1 MLALL
6 TVAAWRSNLAAM
18 SSTLSVPSVARVLDA
33 MHSDA
38 DRVDPPLLE
47 RARGKG
53 GTERAE
59 ILADAF
65 IPVSPDAGRLLYAL
79 VCGAVPGLAI
89 EFGTSFG
96 LSTIYIAAATKDRR
110 AGTVIT
116 TEMYESKAERARDYV
131 RAAGLLD
138 FVDLRIG
145 DALETLKDV
154 EDRVSFVF
162 LDGMKDLY
170 LPVLRM
176 LEPVLAPGAFVV
188 GDDLDLFP
196 RPLEPYLNHV
206 RDPANGYVSV
216 TVPIGDGMELS
227 VRTG

>member
-1 MLALL
+1 
-6 TVAAWRSNLAAM
+6 M
-18 SSTLSVPSVARVLDA
+18 SSTLFDPRVKRVLDA

-38 DRVDPPLLE
+38 DRNDPPLLA
-47 RARGKG
+47 RAKGKG
-53 GTERAE
+53 GAERTQ

-65 IPVSPDAGRLLYAL
+65 IPVSPDAGRLLYTL
-79 VCGAVPGLAI
+79 VCGVPSGLAV

-96 LSTIYIAAATKDRR
+96 LSTIYMAAAVKDRG

-116 TEMYESKAERARDYV
+116 TEMLESKAERARDYIGE
-131 RAAGLLD
+131 AGLLD

-145 DALETLKDV
+145 DALETLKGL
-154 EDRVSFVF
+154 ERNVSFVF

-176 LEPVLAPGAFVV
+176 LEPDLASGALVV

-196 RPLEPYLNHV
+196 QPLEPYLSYV

-216 TVPIGDGMELS
+216 TVPIGDAMELS
-227 VRTG
+227 VRPEAR